1 MANLLTILRLL
12 RPFLARVLL
21 SLLLGV
27 LTIGSGIA
35 LMMTAAWLISTAALQ
50 LGITSLG
57 LAPVAVRLFGLA
69 RAVFRYLERL
79 VSHDVT
85 FRLLAQLR
93 VWFYERLEPLSLV
106 QLQTFRSGDLMGR
119 VVADIDELQNFYL
132 RLVSPAL
139 VAVVVT
145 IGVGL
150 GIAFFDGRTA
160 LVLAGFML
168 AGGTLLPLFTWW
180 VGLRA
185 GRQVGHGR
193 NQINA
198 QLVDVVQG
206 LADSLAF
213 GYGRQQA
220 RDLHNL
226 SSSLAAAERRL
237 GRLDGLQGGLSLL
250 LVNLAA
256 ISVLWVAIGRVD
268 GVLLAAVTL
277 GAIAAF
283 EAITP
288 LALAGQNLGRETAA
302 ADHVLEIIENVS
314 TVPQPAQ
321 PTQPP
326 IENFDLVLEG
336 ITFRYLPEE
345 PPVLSDFSLAVPQGG
360 RVLITGESGAGKS
373 SLINALLRL
382 APIEAGCITVGGV
395 DLSTLAH
402 EEVVALFGTMT
413 QRTHL
418 FNTTIR
424 ENIRIGRKSASD
436 AEIDTAARAAH
447 IHDFI
452 QALPQGYDTYV
463 GEEGVLLSGGERQR
477 LALARLLLKDAPIWL
492 LDEVTAN
499 LDPVTAVAVMD
510 SILAVGHNRT
520 LLVITH
526 RPELVDSHRFG
537 KLVQLT
543 PPHQLPTVAH
553 IEGSGC

>member
-1 MANLLTILRLL
+1 MSNLLIILRLL

-57 LAPVAVRLFGLA
+57 LAPTAVRLFGLA

-79 VSHDVT
+79 ASHDVT
-85 FRLLAQLR
+85 FRLLARLR

-106 QLQTFRSGDLMGR
+106 QLQAFRSGDLMGR

-132 RLVSPAL
+132 RLVSPPL

-145 IGVGL
+145 LGVGL
-150 GIAFFDGRTA
+150 AIALFDGQTA
-160 LVLAGFML
+160 LVLVGFML
-168 AGGTLLPLFTWW
+168 VGGMLLPLLTWW
-180 VGLRA
+180 I
-185 GRQVGHGR
+185 GRQVGSQVGHSR
-193 NQINA
+193 NQINS

-220 RDLHNL
+220 STLHTL
-226 SSSLAAAERRL
+226 SHKLAGEEQQR
-237 GRLDGLQGGLSLL
+237 GRLDSLQGGLSLL

-256 ISVLWVAIGRVD
+256 VSVLWVAIGRVD

-288 LALAGQNLGRETAA
+288 LALAGQNLGKEMAA
-302 ADHVLEIIENVS
+302 AGRVLEVIENVPA
-314 TVPQPAQ
+314 VPQPAQ
-321 PTQPP
+321 PARPP
-326 IENFDLVLEG
+326 TENFDLVLEG
-336 ITFRYLPEE
+336 ITFRYAPEE
-345 PPVLSDFSLAVPQGG
+345 PPVLADLWLNVPQGG

-382 APIEAGCITVGGV
+382 APLEAGRITVGGV
-395 DLSTLAH
+395 ALSALAH
-402 EEVVALFGTMT
+402 EEVVALFGVMT

-424 ENIRIGRKSASD
+424 ENIRIGRKSAND
-436 AEIDTAARAAH
+436 AEIETAARAAQ

-452 QALPQGYDTYV
+452 QALPLGYDTYV
-463 GEEGVLLSGGERQR
+463 GEGGALLSGGERQR

-510 SILAVGHNRT
+510 SILAVGNERT
-520 LLVITH
+520 LLLVTH
-526 RPELVDSHRFG
+526 RPELVANKQFG
-537 KLVQLT
+537 QQVQLT
-543 PPHQLPTVAH
+543 AH
-553 IEGSGC
+553 A